1 MRIVPIVS
9 TRVMPKA
16 YTSFFVDTVPSAMCS
31 GAIYPLNGQVKMEYN
46 VPFKIK
52 TKENEE
58 KDFMNAL

>member
-1 MRIVPIVS
+1 
-9 TRVMPKA
+9 MPKA